1 MMDEEAAK
9 LDELEALQGQFELF
23 AKEYLK
29 VRAETGEIVPFSLNA
44 SQKLI
49 HEAVEKQRKEKGW
62 VRAIILKGRQQGASS
77 YTAARYYHR
86 ASLSFGI
93 NVFILAHEQG
103 ASDTLFGMV
112 DRFQRYNAL
121 RPHVGEDNAKELV
134 FDLLESSYAVATAG
148 AKAVGR
154 SKSILLFH
162 GSEVAFWTNAPD
174 HFAASVQAVP
184 LAPGSEV
191 ILESTSAGAGGE
203 FYERWQD
210 AEAGKGDYIPIF
222 LQWWLKPEYA
232 RAPPPGFV
240 LSQEESEGEMSEQ
253 EYSDVYRVP
262 LANMCWR
269 RYKLIEI
276 RDPVLFQR
284 EFPAQPSEA
293 WTAPPGM
300 TPFISALNVIRARKR
315 IAPAAGPLIL
325 GVDPASTGDRFAI
338 SARRGLRVL
347 WTRHRSNLNTLEGT
361 TWVRA
366 VIDEMNPARV
376 NIDSG
381 NIGSAIVTNLKSI
394 GPGYAK
400 VVRGVNFGSPS
411 EAKIARP
418 KVAGPK
424 NRRAE
429 MWMRCRDWLELEE
442 GVQLPDDDA
451 LQTDL
456 TAPRQKPQL
465 NNDVLLEAKHEM
477 RKRGVKSPDLA
488 DSVVLTFASNEFLQD
503 YTEPKTAGQFGNL
516 DMPGQVAQEYAPPV
530 WVGGGGY
537 GWMGT

>member
-1 MMDEEAAK
+1 VLDQDDLK
-9 LDELEALQGQFELF
+9 LDELEALQRHFDLF

-29 VRAETGEIVPFSLNA
+29 VKAKGGAIVPFEKNKA
-44 SQKLI
+44 QQVI
-49 HEAVEKQRKEKGW
+49 FEACDRQLAEKGF
-62 VRAIILKGRQQGASS
+62 VRALILKGRQQGAS
-77 YTAARYYHR
+77 TGVAARYYHK
-86 ASLSFGI
+86 ASLRFGV

-103 ASDTLFGMV
+103 ASDTLFDIV
-112 DRFQRYNAL
+112 DRFQRHNEV

-162 GSEVAFWTNAPD
+162 GSEVAFWTNAAD

-210 AEAGKGDYIPIF
+210 AEAGRGDYIPIF
-222 LQWWLKPEYA
+222 LPWWLTPEYA
-232 RAPPPGFV
+232 RPPEPGFT
-240 LSQEESEGEMSEQ
+240 LSADADEGEMSEQ
-253 EYSDVYRVP
+253 EYSDTFHVP
-262 LANMCWR
+262 LPQMCWR
-269 RYKLIEI
+269 RSKLIEL
-276 RDPVLFQR
+276 RDPMLFQR
-284 EFPAQPSEA
+284 EYPAIPSEA

-300 TPFISALNVIRARKR
+300 TPFIPALSVLRARKR
-315 IAPAAGPLIL
+315 NVEAAGPLIL

-361 TWVRA
+361 QWVKA
-366 VIDEMNPARV
+366 VIDETNPARV
-376 NIDSG
+376 NVDSG
-381 NIGSAIVTNLKSI
+381 NIGAAIVTNLKSA
-394 GPGYAK
+394 GPQYVK
-400 VVRGVNFGSPS
+400 IVRGVNFGNPS
-411 EAKIARP
+411 EAKMARP

-429 MWMRCRDWLELEE
+429 MWMRLRDWLTLEE
-442 GVQLPDDDA
+442 GVQLPDDNA
-451 LQTDL
+451 LQSDI

-465 NNDVLLEAKHEM
+465 NNDLLLESKKELRA
-477 RKRGVKSPDLA
+477 RGIRSPDLA
-488 DSVVLTFASNEFLQD
+488 DSVVLTFGFNEFLVD
-503 YTEPKTAGQFGNL
+503 ENPLRKVNPFGNP
-516 DMPGQVAQEYAPPV
+516 DAQQVQYQDTPPMLP
-530 WVGGGGY
+530 WSGPTS
-537 GWMGT
+537 WMGG